1 MNEIRNLLLEYS
13 KTHSS
18 AQYITLL
25 EQLGTM
31 TSEFREEERL
41 KGAES
46 WEERQ
51 GSSQSRRKTAS
62 EQLSFTR
69 GAASNLV
76 PNVTTRSHKQ
86 LSMDEEDSP
95 EDAEHM
101 SISDDAEQNALFEEA
116 YVASTSEQQPLVA
129 YRPFVTE
136 PSESMTSAVGPTAD
150 PDDKIRIELNSELE
164 SCKNRFRSKSF
175 IVNCG
180 DNLEDIHPTE
190 IDGFFSA
197 FEESKWLTDR
207 QLMPLLFS
215 FNWPT
220 TTLVLHSSYLLDSSI
235 LDSKSSRRV
244 AWPLRPDHDRIILP
258 CCFNRHWTLFD
269 IDLKSGSVKNYNSL
283 IEEDVPEEL
292 IAVIKQQLACVGE
305 RDQRRDFKIEKL
317 VYEPFLQSH

>member
-1 MNEIRNLLLEYS
+1 
-13 KTHSS
+13 
-18 AQYITLL
+18 
-25 EQLGTM
+25 M
-31 TSEFREEERL
+31 TSEFREKERL

-46 WEERQ
+46 WKDGD
-51 GSSQSRRKTAS
+51 GSSQPRRKTAG

-86 LSMDEEDSP
+86 SSMDEEDSP

-129 YRPFVTE
+129 CRPLFTE

-150 PDDKIRIELNSELE
+150 PDDKIRIELNSELV
-164 SCKNRFRSKSF
+164 SCKNRFRSNGF
-175 IVNCG
+175 VVNCG
-180 DNLEDIHPTE
+180 DNLEDIQPTE

-197 FEESKWLTDR
+197 FEDSKWLTDR

-220 TTLVLHSSYLLDSSI
+220 TTLVLHSSYLQEASI
-235 LDSKSSRRV
+235 LDSKPSSERIP
-244 AWPLRPDHDRIILP
+244 WPSRPDHDRIILP
-258 CCFNRHWTLFD
+258 CCFKSHWTLFD
-269 IDLKSGSVKNYNSL
+269 IDLKSGTVKNYDSL
-283 IEEDVPEEL
+283 IVDDSPKEL
-292 IAVIKQQLACVGE
+292 ILVIKQQLAYIGE
-305 RDQRRDFKIEKL
+305 RDQRREFKIEKP
-317 VYEPFLQSH
+317 VHEPFLQSH